1 MYMRRCLI
9 IMLQAMSKNR
19 AAALAPFEQPDR
31 DGVRPERP
39 PPRAGRPPPRTVG
52 GPMGAACHFNI
63 MGMGAMGAADTIV
76 DLWEALGRISSITS
90 IAFFGP
96 GS

>member
-1 MYMRRCLI
+1 MYMRRCFI

-31 DGVRPERP
+31 DGVPPERP

-52 GPMGAACHFNI
+52 GPR
-63 MGMGAMGAADTIV
+63 GAMGAADTIV
-76 DLWEALGRISSITS
+76 DLWEALGRISSTTS
-90 IAFFGP
+90 IALFGP